1 MSGGLQT
8 EKNHRKMDSAA
19 HSGSQLFWRGG
30 ERRNRMFRK
39 RHTPVGAKPGTL
51 MINACAQ
58 QPNIRIMKYRPDHL
72 EEQDVATVTEL
83 KGILEEGSVCW
94 IDVQGLGDEKILR
107 EFAELYSI
115 HPLALEDIVNVPQ
128 RPKVERFE
136 KHTLCITR
144 MALLRDDGIQPEQV
158 SLFLGPNYVLTFQEH
173 SGDVFDPIRNRIRQ
187 GGPMIRSSGPSYLAY
202 ALLDAVIDGYYPLS
216 EAFGEKLEALKGEI
230 VGNPDPTIL
239 HKIHQAQTDL
249 LSLRRAIWPQ
259 REMVN
264 ALIRDE
270 NPLVSD
276 TVRVYLRDCYDHCV
290 QIMDA
295 IETYR
300 ELAGGLMDLYLSSI
314 GNRQNEVMKVLTIM
328 ASIFIPL
335 TFIAGIYGMN
345 FENMPELRTTWG
357 YPVLLA
363 VMAAVA
369 AGMVVYFR
377 RKRWLGGQQQ
387 DSQDGEG

>member
-1 MSGGLQT
+1 
-8 EKNHRKMDSAA
+8 
-19 HSGSQLFWRGG
+19 
-30 ERRNRMFRK
+30 MFRK
-39 RHTPVGAKPGTL
+39 RYTPVGAEPGTL
-51 MINACAQ
+51 MINARAH
-58 QPNIRIMKYRPDHL
+58 QPSIRIMKYRPDRL
-72 EEQDVATVTEL
+72 EEQDIEAVTEL
-83 KGILEEGSVCW
+83 KGILEQDTVCW
-94 IDVQGLGDEKILR
+94 IDVQGLGDEAVLR
-107 EFAELYSI
+107 EFADLYSI

-144 MALLRDDGIQPEQV
+144 MALLRDDGIRPEQV
-158 SLFLGPNYVLTFQEH
+158 SLFLGPNYVLTFHEC
-173 SGDVFDPIRNRIRQ
+173 SGDVFDPIRKRIRQ
-187 GGPMIRSSGPSYLAY
+187 GGPVIRGSGPSYLTY
-202 ALLDAVIDGYYPLS
+202 ALLDAVIDAYYPLL
-216 EAFGEKLEALKGEI
+216 ETFGEKLEALEGEI
-230 VGNPDPTIL
+230 VGNPEPTML
-239 HKIHQAQTDL
+239 HEIHRAKTDL

-259 REMVN
+259 REMIN

-300 ELAGGLMDLYLSSI
+300 ELAGGLMDLYLSSV

-335 TFIAGIYGMN
+335 TFMAGIYGMN
-345 FENMPELRTTWG
+345 FENMPELRTAWG
-357 YPVLLA
+357 YPLLLA
-363 VMAAVA
+363 GMAAVA

-387 DSQDGEG
+387 DSQNRGG